1 MLDNRNRICYNE
13 YRKRER
19 KVNPMKINNM
29 PTTADNYK
37 YIIVRE
43 VDGEMWYYGAD
54 NDRDRANEVALAV
67 GGIVLA

>member
-1 MLDNRNRICYNE
+1 
-13 YRKRER
+13 
-19 KVNPMKINNM
+19 MKINNM
-29 PTTADNYK
+29 PATADNYK

-54 NDRDRANEVALAV
+54 NDRNRANEVALAV

>member
-1 MLDNRNRICYNE
+1 
-13 YRKRER
+13 
-19 KVNPMKINNM
+19 MKINNM
-29 PTTADNYK
+29 PATADNYK

-43 VDGEMWYYGAD
+43 VDGEFWYYGAD